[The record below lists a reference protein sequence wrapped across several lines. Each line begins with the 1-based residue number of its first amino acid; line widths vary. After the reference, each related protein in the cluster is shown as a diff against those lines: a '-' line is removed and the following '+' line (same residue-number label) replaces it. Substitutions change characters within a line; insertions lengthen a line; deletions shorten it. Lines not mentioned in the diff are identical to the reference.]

1 MPLRPLARNL
11 ALKAASSLR
20 LNELALAL
28 QRRASS
34 RIVVVEMHETPTADQ
49 LRLQLDWV
57 AEHFAII
64 TPELVARALETR
76 TRTWPGSKPAVLFT
90 FDDGRESNYRIAAPL
105 LESVN
110 ARGIFFVVPEFIG
123 LLGDAAKD
131 YYYSKIDI
139 RNVHCVAANHAEFQ
153 PANTQEDEIWKP
165 MTPPQLADLVRRGH
179 WVGSHTFSHTR
190 LAGTAAPDLQRE
202 IRNSAEQIALWTGKP
217 ADAFAWPYAWDA
229 IDCAAW
235 EAVKQSHRFCFSP
248 CPGTVDPVTDSPHLL
263 WRKEIESR
271 YSPAEYKFMYSG
283 LVDLLWA
290 KRRKQLKNM
299 LSK

>member
-139 RNVHCVAANHAEFQ
+139 RNVHCVAANPRRIPTCQYAGRRNLEADDAS
-153 PANTQEDEIWKP
+153 PTRRSGSPRALGRKP
-165 MTPPQLADLVRRGH
+165 HVLAY
-179 WVGSHTFSHTR
+179 SSC
-190 LAGTAAPDLQRE
+190 
-202 IRNSAEQIALWTGKP
+202 RNCRS
-217 ADAFAWPYAWDA
+217 
-229 IDCAAW
+229 
-235 EAVKQSHRFCFSP
+235 
-248 CPGTVDPVTDSPHLL
+248 
-263 WRKEIESR
+263 
-271 YSPAEYKFMYSG
+271 
-283 LVDLLWA
+283 
-290 KRRKQLKNM
+290 
-299 LSK
+299 